1 MKTIN
6 VFQSELNKKI
16 PLEYI
21 GKVKY
26 NGESFGVDELT
37 NGVIYTVVRDKFN
50 TIKIV
55 DDSEE
60 DYIYD
65 LNNPKPLDGS
75 SEGGKFYI
83 IDDPTNILKET
94 IKGSAS

>member
-1 MKTIN
+1 MKTID

-26 NGESFGVDELT
+26 VGESFGVDSLT
-37 NGVIYTVVRDKFN
+37 DGDIYVVVRDEN
-50 TIKIV
+50 GTIKIV

-60 DYIYD
+60 DYIYN

-83 IDDPTNILKET
+83 VDDPNRELVGY
-94 IKGSAS
+94 IKN

>member
-1 MKTIN
+1 MKTID

-26 NGESFGVDELT
+26 VGESFGVDSLT
-37 NGVIYTVVRDKFN
+37 DGDIYVVVRDEN
-50 TIKIV
+50 GTIKIV
-55 DDSEE
+55 DDSDE
-60 DYIYD
+60 DYIYN

-83 IDDPTNILKET
+83 VDDPNGELVGY
-94 IKGSAS
+94 IKN

>member
-1 MKTIN
+1 MKTID

-26 NGESFGVDELT
+26 VGESFGVDSLT
-37 NGVIYTVVRDKFN
+37 DGDIYVVVRDEN
-50 TIKIV
+50 GTIKIV

-60 DYIYD
+60 DYIYN

-83 IDDPTNILKET
+83 VDDPNGELVSY
-94 IKGSAS
+94 IKN